1 MAKLSRLEIHGFKSI
16 RHLPGMDLANLN
28 VLIGAN
34 GTGKSNFISF
44 FRMLSWITAQ
54 PGNMQMFVQRYG
66 GANAHLHKGAGVTPQ
81 MEARLTFE
89 TDAGTNDYSMR
100 LFHAAP
106 DTLIFAD
113 EKYRFSRRARGGQAD
128 WRSLGAGHKES
139 KLLDLA
145 SSTEPAAMTA
155 KVILG
160 IMKQC
165 VVYQFHNT
173 SETARMRQRWDRED
187 NRFLKED
194 GANLAPFLWRLR
206 EGQPEYYRR
215 ITETIRQVA
224 PFFADFVLE
233 PQNGSLLLQW
243 KERDSDMVFG
253 AHQASDGML
262 RTMALIAL
270 LLQPVEDLPEL
281 IILDEPELG
290 LHPYAINIVAGLIH
304 AVSEHAQVILATQS
318 MPLVNYFEPEQV
330 VVVDRKA
337 GESEFRRLNS
347 QELGDWL
354 KEYSLAELWEKNV
367 IGGRPA

>member
-1 MAKLSRLEIHGFKSI
+1 
-16 RHLPGMDLANLN
+16 
-28 VLIGAN
+28 
-34 GTGKSNFISF
+34 
-44 FRMLSWITAQ
+44 
-54 PGNMQMFVQRYG
+54 
-66 GANAHLHKGAGVTPQ
+66 
-81 MEARLTFE
+81 
-89 TDAGTNDYSMR
+89 
-100 LFHAAP
+100 
-106 DTLIFAD
+106 
-113 EKYRFSRRARGGQAD
+113 
-128 WRSLGAGHKES
+128 
-139 KLLDLA
+139 
-145 SSTEPAAMTA
+145 
-155 KVILG
+155 
-160 IMKQC
+160 
-165 VVYQFHNT
+165 
-173 SETARMRQRWDRED
+173 
-187 NRFLKED
+187 
-194 GANLAPFLWRLR
+194 
-206 EGQPEYYRR
+206 
-215 ITETIRQVA
+215 
-224 PFFADFVLE
+224 
-233 PQNGSLLLQW
+233 
-243 KERDSDMVFG
+243 MVFG